1 MPACA
6 VLHVTSIPGGG
17 VDRHVRDIAG
27 AGLRP
32 HYTWHAAEGV
42 DVIERPDAPRYLPVA
57 ADAALPRAA
66 DFLRARGVGLVHL
79 HSVSRPARAR
89 AATLASALDV
99 RTIVTLHDVLFLG
112 PARFELPV
120 EADPDPAWLREVIP
134 TLRAASSVIA
144 PSKYIAELAR
154 THCGIE
160 ASVVPNGIEAAAVEA
175 SASPRPAF
183 AAASGK
189 RVVAVLGALG
199 PHKGSRMVEALS
211 RRLAGSDTV
220 LVVIGYT
227 DAQAWPGWFDDAL
240 FIHGPYEDTHVGAL
254 LHAYGAD
261 LVLFPN
267 AVPESFSYALSE
279 AWAAG
284 VPVLVPPD
292 GALGERVREHGG
304 GWLLPAGF
312 GDAQIVEK
320 LRFLASDPG
329 LAEHAR
335 VKSSLDGTDP
345 DRLPRLEAMNAA
357 LDAFYRRFG
366 IDASTPPDPLAAP
379 AQSLLAAQLDSRL
392 FRRELVVLA
401 EALGR
406 TREGPDAERRAA
418 RKFESEARAW
428 IAKLETDVAVLQSQL
443 REEVARRERAER
455 MPLRAALRTRVA
467 ALVPAGVRRAL
478 RGRRD

>member
-17 VDRHVRDIAG
+17 VDRHVRDIAA

-32 HYTWHAAEGV
+32 HYTWHVAEGV

-57 ADAALPRAA
+57 ANAAVPHAT
-66 DFLRARGVGLVHL
+66 DFLRTRGVGVLHL
-79 HSVSRPARAR
+79 HSLSRPARAR
-89 AATLASALDV
+89 ASAVASALGIP
-99 RTIVTLHDVLFLG
+99 TIVTLHDVLFLG
-112 PARFELPV
+112 PARFELA
-120 EADPDPAWLREVIP
+120 ADAAPDAAWLEEVAP
-134 TLRAASSVIA
+134 VLRSAASVLA

-154 THCGIE
+154 RHCGLE
-160 ASVVPNGIEAAAVEA
+160 PSVVPNGIEVAAVQAPA
-175 SASPRPAF
+175 SARPAF

-199 PHKGSRMVEALS
+199 PHKGSRTVEALA
-211 RRLAGSDTV
+211 RRLAGSGTV

-240 FIHGPYEDTHVGAL
+240 FIHGPYEDTQVGSL
-254 LHAYGAD
+254 LHAYGAE

-267 AVPESFSYALSE
+267 PVPESFSYALSE
-279 AWAAG
+279 AWAAR
-284 VPVLVPPD
+284 VPVLVPPE
-292 GALGERVREHGG
+292 GALGDRVREHGG
-304 GWLLPAGF
+304 GWLLPADF
-312 GDAQIVEK
+312 DAARIEEK
-320 LRFLASDPG
+320 LRFLATEAG

-335 VKSSLDGTDP
+335 VKSSLDGTDT
-345 DRLPRLEAMNAA
+345 DRLPHLDAMNVA
-357 LDAFYRRFG
+357 LEDFYRRFG
-366 IDASTPPDPLAAP
+366 IDPAAPIDPLSTP
-379 AQSLLAAQLDSRL
+379 AQSLLAAQLDSRI

-401 EALGR
+401 EALGQAR
-406 TREGPDAERRAA
+406 QGPDAERRAA
-418 RKFESEARAW
+418 RKFEAEARSW

-455 MPLRAALRTRVA
+455 TPLRAALRTRIA
-467 ALVPAGVRRAL
+467 ALVPAGLRRAL